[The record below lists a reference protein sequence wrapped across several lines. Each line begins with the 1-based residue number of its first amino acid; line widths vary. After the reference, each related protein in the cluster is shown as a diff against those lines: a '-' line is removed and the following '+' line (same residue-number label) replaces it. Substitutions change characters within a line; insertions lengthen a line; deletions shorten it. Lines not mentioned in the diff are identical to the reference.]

1 MVETMLY
8 SFALGSGYTWGGGAR
23 MISQERLSALIGE
36 IYDCAIDAALWPQT
50 MESICRELDL
60 RTGVISVISLED
72 GQPLLSATTGF
83 EEQWLDKVSFYGEE
97 LVDMWGGEEVI
108 SSLPID
114 EPAVLSR
121 VNPDAIAPQ
130 SSHPFHIEFNQPQGF
145 VDAIAVGLT
154 RDHLSVGSMGFNRH
168 EDHGLVGPREIE
180 IIRLLLPHLQRAAT
194 IGRVLEKHATAV
206 TGFRSVLDSLVQPI
220 VLVGADLT
228 VSYENEAAVRLAD
241 RDGHYC
247 IHDGRLVLTAPSA
260 QKALEFA
267 IRGSRAPA
275 GDPFGIPLGSDG
287 NLRSLHVLPL
297 EKGTNQRGE
306 SADYA
311 LLLTPLTVS
320 AEDAGKAVAALFG
333 LTDAERRI
341 FEAIADGLTV
351 NETAARFAIGTSTV
365 RTHLLRIYDKTG
377 LHRQAELILLARQ
390 YTPTLAGRDF

>member
-1 MVETMLY
+1 
-8 SFALGSGYTWGGGAR
+8 
-23 MISQERLSALIGE
+23 MISRERLSALIGE
-36 IYDCAIDAALWPQT
+36 IYDCAIDPALWPKT

-72 GQPLLSATTGF
+72 GQPLLAAATGF
-83 EEQWLDKVSFYGEE
+83 EEPWLDKVSFYAEE
-97 LVDMWGGEEVI
+97 LVDLWGGEEVI
-108 SSLPID
+108 RSLPID

-154 RDHLSVGSMGFNRH
+154 RDRLSVGSIGFNRH
-168 EDHGLVGPREIE
+168 EAHGLIGPREIE
-180 IIRLLLPHLQRAAT
+180 TIRLLIPHLQRAAT
-194 IGRVLEKHATAV
+194 IGRVLERHVAAAA
-206 TGFRSVLDSLVQPI
+206 GFRSVLDSLVQPI
-220 VLVGADLT
+220 VLVGADLV
-228 VSYENEAAVRLAD
+228 VSYENGAAIRLGD
-241 RDGHYC
+241 RDGLYR
-247 IHDGRLVLTAPSA
+247 IQGGRLALASASA

-267 IRGSRAPA
+267 IRESRAPA
-275 GDPFGIPLGSDG
+275 GDPFGIPLAGSDG

-297 EKGTNQRGE
+297 EKGTSRHGE

-311 LLLTPLTVS
+311 LLFTPLAVS
-320 AEDAGKAVAALFG
+320 AEDAGKAVATLFG

-351 NETAARFAIGTSTV
+351 QEIADRFAIGTSTV

-377 LHRQAELILLARQ
+377 LHRQAELVILARQ
-390 YTPTLAGRDF
+390 YAPTVELKGS